1 VSLLACRS
9 HAVGLMAVIGKA
21 SMDTMCGYGTKEGYK
36 GSDLGEV
43 KSAFE
48 TSLGPGGSS
57 NGSAVGITAGFC
69 TASFGSDVNG
79 SLVSLQIA

>member
-1 VSLLACRS
+1 
-9 HAVGLMAVIGKA
+9 MTVIGKA
-21 SMDTMCGYGTKEGYK
+21 NLDTMCFFGGGEHYH
-36 GSDLGEV
+36 GSDMGEV
-43 KSAFE
+43 KAAFE

-79 SLVSLQIA
+79 SLVSKPLGGC

>member
-1 VSLLACRS
+1 
-9 HAVGLMAVIGKA
+9 MAVIGKA
-21 SMDTMCGYGTKEGYK
+21 NMNTMCGYGMKEGYW
-36 GSDLGEV
+36 GSDMGEV

-48 TSLGPGGSS
+48 TSEGPGGSS

-79 SLVSLQIA
+79 SLVSAQVAKC